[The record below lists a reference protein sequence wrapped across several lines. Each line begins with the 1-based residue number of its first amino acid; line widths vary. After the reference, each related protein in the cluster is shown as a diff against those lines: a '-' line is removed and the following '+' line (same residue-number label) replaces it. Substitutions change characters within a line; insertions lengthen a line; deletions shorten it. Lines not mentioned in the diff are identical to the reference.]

1 MYKKIYRSMR
11 LVALLTLVVTSILIM
26 SAAYTTID
34 SELRRELRSE
44 TKTCAAMLE
53 NYGDAAEAAK
63 KNSDVFGDKRA
74 TLISEN
80 GEVLFDSYADKSNLG
95 DHSSRPEI
103 VQARNS
109 GLGESERVSV
119 TASKKYYYCAVLL
132 SDGTVFRMASS
143 AHDIFTVFMTSI
155 AVVLVM
161 AILIFV
167 LTSFVAAH
175 MTDNIVKPIERLTVN
190 GSRVPGG
197 AYPELMPMLERIASQ
212 HGEIRRQMAKVSAQK
227 LQLQTITDNMNEGF
241 AVLDR
246 DGIFLSANKSALA
259 FFGSTVR
266 NAKYTDVAEN
276 PIISEA
282 IGAALGGEYKTAVFE
297 KDDITYRGIFS
308 PVKRGNTTDGAI
320 VLLLDITA
328 TAEAERMRREFSANV
343 SHELKTPLT
352 SIHGY
357 SQLIAAG
364 MGGDNTVLFAQ
375 KIEKESRRMISLIED
390 IMRLSNLDENNTSVD
405 KTDFSLSSAAA
416 EAAEMLSEAAKERN
430 VTLQTGGA
438 DCIVHANR
446 RHVVELIYDL
456 CDNAIKYNRDGGSV
470 TVTVWENRLTVA
482 DTGIGIPQE
491 DIDRIF
497 ERFYRVDKSH
507 SRKVNGTG
515 LGLSIVK
522 HLARL
527 NGIEISVSSRIGE
540 GSRFTLTFSQS

>member
-1 MYKKIYRSMR
+1 MYKKIYRSIR
-11 LVALLTLVVTSILIM
+11 LIALLTLIAASVLIL
-26 SAAYTTID
+26 SAAYTTVD
-34 SELRRELRSE
+34 SELQRELRGE
-44 TKTCAAMLE
+44 TQTCAAMLE
-53 NYGDAAEAAK
+53 NYGNAAEAVK
-63 KNSDVFGDKRA
+63 KNGSVFGDKRA

-80 GEVLFDSYADKSNLG
+80 GEVLYDSYADKSNLG
-95 DHSSRPEI
+95 DHNSRPEV
-103 VQARNS
+103 VQARKS
-109 GLGESERVSV
+109 GIGESERISI
-119 TASKKYYYCAVLL
+119 TTSQKYYYCAVRL
-132 SDGTVFRMASS
+132 SDGSVFRMASS
-143 AHDIFTVFMTSI
+143 AHDVFNIFMTTI
-155 AVVLVM
+155 VIVLVM

-175 MTDNIVKPIERLTVN
+175 MTDNIVKPIEKLTVS
-190 GSRVPGG
+190 GSSVPSG

-212 HGEIRRQMAKVSAQK
+212 HAEIRRQMAKVSAQK
-227 LQLQTITDNMNEGF
+227 MQLQTITDNMNEGF

-246 DGIFLSANKSALA
+246 AGVFLSANKSALS

-266 NAKYTDVAEN
+266 NAKYTDVSIN
-276 PIISEA
+276 SVISDA
-282 IGAALGGEYKTAVFE
+282 IGAALNGEYRTAVFE
-297 KDDITYRGIFS
+297 KDDVTYRGIFS
-308 PVKRGNTTDGAI
+308 PVKRGAATDGAI
-320 VLLLDITA
+320 LLLLDITA

-364 MGGDNTVLFAQ
+364 MGGDNTALFAK
-375 KIEKESRRMISLIED
+375 KIEKESCRMISLIED
-390 IMRLSNLDENNTSVD
+390 IMRLSNLDENNTSID
-405 KTDFSLSSAAA
+405 KTDFSLSGAAA
-416 EAAEMLSEAAKERN
+416 EAAEMLSDAAKEHN
-430 VTLQTGGA
+430 VTLQTGGE
-438 DCIVHANR
+438 DCTVHANR

-527 NGIEISVSSRIGE
+527 NGIEISVSSRLGE

>member
-53 NYGDAAEAAK
+53 NYGNASEAAK

-95 DHSSRPEI
+95 DHSSRPEV
-103 VQARNS
+103 VQARKS

-190 GSRVPGG
+190 GSIVPGG

-375 KIEKESRRMISLIED
+375 K
-390 IMRLSNLDENNTSVD
+390 
-405 KTDFSLSSAAA
+405 
-416 EAAEMLSEAAKERN
+416 MLSAAAKERN

-507 SRKVNGTG
+507 SRKLNGTG